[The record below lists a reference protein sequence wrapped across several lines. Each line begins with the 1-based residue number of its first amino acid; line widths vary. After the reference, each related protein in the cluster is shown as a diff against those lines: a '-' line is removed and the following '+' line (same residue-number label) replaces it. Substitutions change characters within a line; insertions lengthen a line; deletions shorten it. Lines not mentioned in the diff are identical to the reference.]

1 MRATSSFSTP
11 ALMIFSGG
19 MRITQRAR
27 QRGRNSAADVGIV
40 DMPDH
45 KARDLT
51 LIKHRL
57 PDMDIRRMGG
67 HIARVGVVSD
77 ADVPFPVA
85 VDQFQY
91 RAVVDTAV
99 PRRAEAAR

>member
-1 MRATSSFSTP
+1 
-11 ALMIFSGG
+11 
-19 MRITQRAR
+19 
-27 QRGRNSAADVGIV
+27 
-40 DMPDH
+40 
-45 KARDLT
+45 
-51 LIKHRL
+51 
-57 PDMDIRRMGG
+57 MGG